1 MVPRP
6 PPNRSPMPRIL
17 SPSATRVVLFVSLAV
32 APALPLSGLHAPA
45 LQAQDAAG
53 AAIDRAVEAY
63 AKVRTARA
71 AFEQVITNPLTGSR
85 LQSRGEFEQ
94 ARPDRFV
101 FRFADPKGDVIV
113 SDGKF
118 VWIYLPSSQPG
129 QVIRAPLSAEV
140 EGSIDLIGAFFTNP
154 RTRYTV
160 TDAGAATLGNR
171 AIRVVTLV
179 PKAKGGSFARAKVWI
194 DATDGTLRQF
204 EAEELNGV
212 VRVVK
217 ITTFTPNAPIPDAAF
232 RFKPPKGVRVVNQS
246 DLQ

>member
-1 MVPRP
+1 MTH
-6 PPNRSPMPRIL
+6 I
-17 SPSATRVVLFVSLAV
+17 PSLLALAASLAV
-32 APALPLSGLHAPA
+32 SSV
-45 LQAQDAAG
+45 LQGQDPAG

-63 AKVRTARA
+63 SKVRTARA
-71 AFEQVITNPLTGSR
+71 AFEQVVTNPLTGSR
-85 LQSRGEFEQ
+85 MQSRGEFEQ

-118 VWIYLPSSQPG
+118 VWVYLPSSQPG

-171 AIRVVTLV
+171 ATRVVSLV
-179 PKAKGGSFARAKVWI
+179 PKTKGGSFARAKVWI
-194 DATDGTLRQF
+194 DAADGTLRQF
-204 EAEELNGV
+204 EAEEMSGV
-212 VRVVK
+212 VRLVK
-217 ITTFTPNAPIPDAAF
+217 ITTFTPNAQVPNANF
-232 RFKPPKGVRVVNQS
+232 RFKPPRGVRVVNQS

>member
-1 MVPRP
+1 MTH
-6 PPNRSPMPRIL
+6 I
-17 SPSATRVVLFVSLAV
+17 PSLLALAASLAV
-32 APALPLSGLHAPA
+32 SPT
-45 LQAQDAAG
+45 LQGKDPAG

-63 AKVRTARA
+63 SKVRTARA
-71 AFEQVITNPLTGSR
+71 AFEQVVTNPLTGSR
-85 LQSRGEFEQ
+85 MQSRGEFEQ

-118 VWIYLPSSQPG
+118 VWVYLPSSQPG

-171 AIRVVTLV
+171 ATRVVSLV
-179 PKAKGGSFARAKVWI
+179 PKTKGGSFARAKVWI
-194 DATDGTLRQF
+194 DAADGTLRQF
-204 EAEELNGV
+204 EAEEMSGV
-212 VRVVK
+212 VRLVK
-217 ITTFTPNAPIPDAAF
+217 ITTFTPNAQVPDANF
-232 RFKPPKGVRVVNQS
+232 RFKPPRGVRVVNQS

>member
-1 MVPRP
+1 MPRP
-6 PPNRSPMPRIL
+6 APNTREMPR
-17 SPSATRVVLFVSLAV
+17 SRSLFAGIVALVSSLAV
-32 APALPLSGLHAPA
+32 PPTLPA
-45 LQAQDAAG
+45 QNAAG

-71 AFEQVITNPLTGSR
+71 AFEQVVTNPLTGSR

-118 VWIYLPSSQPG
+118 VWVYLPSSQPG

-160 TDAGAATLGNR
+160 TDAGAATIGNR
-171 AIRVVTLV
+171 ATRIVTLV
-179 PKAKGGSFARAKVWI
+179 PKSKGGSFARARVWI
-194 DATDGTLRQF
+194 DAADGTLRQF
-204 EAEELNGV
+204 EAEELSGV
-212 VRVVK
+212 VRLVT
-217 ITTFTPNAPIPDAAF
+217 ITSFTANAQVPDAAF
-232 RFKPPKGVRVVNQS
+232 RFRPPRGVRVVNQS

>member
-1 MVPRP
+1 MPRP
-6 PPNRSPMPRIL
+6 APNTPEMPQSRSLLAGIAAL
-17 SPSATRVVLFVSLAV
+17 AASLAV
-32 APALPLSGLHAPA
+32 SPT

-53 AAIDRAVEAY
+53 AAIDRAVAAY

-71 AFEQVITNPLTGSR
+71 AFEQVVTNPLTGSR
-85 LQSRGEFEQ
+85 MQSRGEFEQ
-94 ARPDRFV
+94 ARPDRFA

-118 VWIYLPSSQPG
+118 VWVYLPSSQPG

-171 AIRVVTLV
+171 ATRIVTLV
-179 PKAKGGSFARAKVWI
+179 PKSKGGSFVRAKVWI
-194 DATDGTLRQF
+194 DAADGTLRQF
-204 EAEELNGV
+204 EAEEMSGV
-212 VRVVK
+212 VRLVK
-217 ITTFTPNAPIPDAAF
+217 ITTFTANAQVPDAAF
-232 RFKPPKGVRVVNQS
+232 RFKPPRGVRVVNQS